1 MEITSSCDRW
11 SSEFFSMLCEL
22 WVVYKSGF
30 QAAISFV
37 AMANRKYIWWLKFQ
51 GKLSIGDQQI
61 WKKKR
66 IRKAY
71 QCLVELSDHL
81 NHLIYFLQRKF
92 WWFAKSGKSV
102 KSEINSGPSS
112 SCSGRESVNDLS
124 FGWTVECNIPAISDK
139 NR

>member
-1 MEITSSCDRW
+1 MKITSSCDMW

-61 WKKKR
+61 WKKKKW

-102 KSEINSGPSS
+102 KSEINSDRYEPMSS
-112 SCSGRESVNDLS
+112 LRSLLFLFWERAC
-124 FGWTVECNIPAISDK
+124 
-139 NR
+139 

>member
-1 MEITSSCDRW
+1 MPVNLRGWRVNCTWQQCTLTQNICKMSMEITSSCDMW

-61 WKKKR
+61 WKKK
-66 IRKAY
+66 K
-71 QCLVELSDHL
+71 ELEKPINVWL
-81 NHLIYFLQRKF
+81 NYLII
-92 WWFAKSGKSV
+92 WIIWFIFCRGSFD
-102 KSEINSGPSS
+102 
-112 SCSGRESVNDLS
+112 DLPNQVS
-124 FGWTVECNIPAISDK
+124 LLKV
-139 NR
+139 R